1 MAAINKEQ
9 VDMDNPAFA
18 QQDPHLKINDD
29 EEMGLPPQFRNRY
42 PRRPP
47 LFDGLLNTVRAVTK
61 KVEHIKGFKFEV
73 AGGLSNNFH
82 LAHSWMIPPSSK
94 GKAPNPNPMKQPPVP
109 SYTLAAQYLGGSLK
123 TPFDQPTY
131 IMTGRWDSTG
141 KLEAAIIKKLNE
153 MFNFRFSAFYLNS
166 DPLNAQMHL
175 DCDITGED
183 YVHSIKIGTGLYS
196 FNMMQTIGNRLVLGY
211 EMMTLT
217 ERNLSLMSY
226 AMKFGINKKQNFY
239 TQYVG
244 AADQLILAYNHRLL
258 DKAYF
263 MSELE
268 YSNQTGESRA
278 ILGYRQKFAISE
290 VIVTVNSNMKFSSA
304 LTLQGFAYQLKL
316 CAIAD
321 YKKDSYK
328 FGYGIAMGQV

>member
-18 QQDPHLKINDD
+18 QQDPHLKINDE
-29 EEMGLPPQFRNRY
+29 EEMSLPPQFRNRY

-47 LFDGLLNTVRAVTK
+47 LFDGLLNNVRAVTK

-82 LAHSWMIPPSSK
+82 LAHSWMIPPSNK

-109 SYTLAAQYLGGSLK
+109 SYTLAAQYLGGELR
-123 TPFDQPTY
+123 TPFDQPSY

-153 MFNFRFSAFYLNS
+153 TFNFRLSAFYLDSSPN
-166 DPLNAQMHL
+166 NAQIHL
-175 DCDITGED
+175 DCDISGED
-183 YVHSIKIGTGLYS
+183 YVHSIKLGTGLYS
-196 FNMMQTIGNRLVLGY
+196 FNMMQTIGKRVVLGY

-217 ERNLSLMSY
+217 ERNMSLMSY
-226 AMKFGINKKQNFY
+226 AFKFGISQKQNLY
-239 TQYVG
+239 AQYVG

-263 MSELE
+263 MSEFE
-268 YSNQTGESRA
+268 YSNQSGESRT
-278 ILGYRQKFAISE
+278 ILGYRQKFATSE
-290 VIVTVNSNMKFSSA
+290 VIITVNSKMKFSSA

-321 YKKDSYK
+321 YNKDSYK

>member
-47 LFDGLLNTVRAVTK
+47 LFDGLLNNVRAVTK

-109 SYTLAAQYLGGSLK
+109 SYTLAAQYLGGSPK
-123 TPFDQPTY
+123 TPFDHPTY
-131 IMTGRWDSTG
+131 VMTGRWDSSG
-141 KLEAAIIKKLNE
+141 KLEAAIIKRLNE

-166 DPLNAQMHL
+166 DPLNSQMHL
-175 DCDITGED
+175 DCDIKGED

-217 ERNLSLMSY
+217 ERNLSFMSY
-226 AMKFGINKKQNFY
+226 AMKFGINKNQNIY
-239 TQYVG
+239 AQYVG

-290 VIVTVNSNMKFSSA
+290 VIVTVNSKQKFSSA

-321 YKKDSYK
+321 YNKDSYK